1 MHFGQF
7 NLMGYRERGTTTASL
22 ITAAVEQVKL
32 ADQAGFDIAWFAEH
46 HFSNYCV
53 CPSPLMMVARCAG
66 ETQRIRLA
74 PAVVVTPLYQ
84 PARLLAEIGLA
95 DSMCDGRLV
104 LGVGSGY
111 QPYEFDR
118 FRVPLEH
125 SKAMLEEFMD
135 MMELAFTQET
145 FSYQGTHYQ
154 LPETHISARPVRGM
168 PEIWIAGDNPVIHR
182 VAARR
187 GYVPLF
193 TGRYLGA
200 AYLERMRD
208 TIAESFQAEGRSV
221 ESMPIAIQRFMCVTN
236 SRQETLNYVDNARHQ
251 MRLASNLRRREEVM
265 DGAMLVEQPMP
276 NEPPLE
282 TMADNLLVGR
292 LRDHRATSVRG
303 NPARPTHSHDVPL
316 PGRSLT
322 AGQRTRDHRALRHR
336 HPPDGRA
343 RAGTPGYA
351 ERRVARVK

>member
-221 ESMPIAIQRFMCVTN
+221 ESMPIAIQRFMCVTKQ
-236 SRQETLNYVDNARHQ
+236 S
-251 MRLASNLRRREEVM
+251 
-265 DGAMLVEQPMP
+265 
-276 NEPPLE
+276 
-282 TMADNLLVGR
+282 
-292 LRDHRATSVRG
+292 
-303 NPARPTHSHDVPL
+303 
-316 PGRSLT
+316 PGD
-322 AGQRTRDHRALRHR
+322 A
-336 HPPDGRA
+336 
-343 RAGTPGYA
+343 
-351 ERRVARVK
+351 